1 MAREDLGMAEKEKQA
16 QGGDTVGTPPPVEL
30 GNSLEE
36 TCRKWFGEATWAAMS
51 EADKAKARKL
61 VAGDDQ

>member
-1 MAREDLGMAEKEKQA
+1 LAIAEKQKLEQSGETA
-16 QGGDTVGTPPPVEL
+16 STPAVV

-36 TCRKWFGEATWAAMS
+36 TCRKWFGETTWAAMS

-61 VAGDDQ
+61 VAGDGQ